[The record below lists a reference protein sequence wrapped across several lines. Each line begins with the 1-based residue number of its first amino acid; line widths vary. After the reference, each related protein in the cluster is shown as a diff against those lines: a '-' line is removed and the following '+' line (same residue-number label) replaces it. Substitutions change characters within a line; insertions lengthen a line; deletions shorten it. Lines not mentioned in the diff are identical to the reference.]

1 MASLGARTLGGDM
14 GNALLTIILASS
26 VLYELAGP
34 ACAKLSLYLSG
45 SYSDKLEDIT
55 VIPSGEETRNSV
67 EELIF
72 RIKQIQKTLPKHE
85 EVSEDEEAFTE
96 ASLEQYY
103 YDKRR
108 YRIKNWR
115 K

>member
-1 MASLGARTLGGDM
+1 M

-85 EVSEDEEAFTE
+85 EVSEDEEAFTKPPWNSIIMTKAVQNKE
-96 ASLEQYY
+96 LA
-103 YDKRR
+103 KIR
-108 YRIKNWR
+108 
-115 K
+115 